1 MQIPQD
7 PSGRIVTQERLYNNI
22 LKKVPTYN
30 NEFYIYHELG
40 SLSMSLKR
48 DFDQQEKEDFLTLIL
63 NTEKTSSEK
72 SEAKMV
78 ELQRIKN

>member
-1 MQIPQD
+1 
-7 PSGRIVTQERLYNNI
+7 
-22 LKKVPTYN
+22 
-30 NEFYIYHELG
+30 
-40 SLSMSLKR
+40 MSLKR

-72 SEAKMV
+72 SKAKMV